1 MKFDTKIFSSKIA
14 RRIFVLFVSC
24 ALIPILCLSIISYG
38 HVTKQLNKQSYKR
51 LQQSLKGHT
60 LTIYERLIFL
70 ETELQ
75 FIDPFIKK
83 TLNSPGQT
91 PLADYNERLTS
102 RFKAVALFND
112 MDE

>member
-14 RRIFVLFVSC
+14 RRIFVLFVCC
-24 ALIPILCLSIISYG
+24 ALIPILCLSIISYD

-51 LQQSLKGHT
+51 LQQSVKWHGLA
-60 LTIYERLIFL
+60 IYERLMFL

-75 FIDPFIKK
+75 FISPSIKK
-83 TLNSPGQT
+83 PLNSPGQT
-91 PLADYNERLTS
+91 PLAYFNERLAS

-112 MDE
+112 MD